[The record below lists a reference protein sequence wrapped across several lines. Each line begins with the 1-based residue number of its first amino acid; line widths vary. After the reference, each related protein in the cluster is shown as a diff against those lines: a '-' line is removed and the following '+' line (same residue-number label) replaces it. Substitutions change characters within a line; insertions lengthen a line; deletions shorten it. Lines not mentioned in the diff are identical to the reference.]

1 MAGLIFGFEMR
12 TFYKRKEF
20 YGTIIAVILLAF
32 CFKDISL
39 SDINELSHRANFYYL
54 IPALLME
61 FILIIFKAVRWKTI
75 VEKTKKLRILPV
87 IPLYSAGQVINIVM
101 PALTGQVGRLLLF
114 SKKAGLTKTYV
125 FSTILLEVLF
135 DAISLL
141 ALIFMLSMAF
151 VFPAQY
157 RSVSYII
164 AIVTVGVFAI
174 LYLILHFKD
183 QLGGLSRKSL
193 RDRWPGFYI
202 TLRKFA
208 RSFYRG
214 IDLLRS
220 TQYFS
225 RTLLY
230 SFASWLAHIL
240 VVYFLFKSFGFEL
253 PFATA
258 IMIMVINTIA
268 LMVPITPGNA
278 GTFEWAVVA
287 PLLAFKIA
295 KADAVLYALA
305 LHILDLIPILVMGIF
320 FFRTQRMTLKEIK
333 EEGEKEE
340 VMEEVGEEM
349 VAEPGKD
356 RL

>member
-1 MAGLIFGFEMR
+1 MR

-157 RSVSYII
+157 RSV
-164 AIVTVGVFAI
+164 
-174 LYLILHFKD
+174 KD

-305 LHILDLIPILVMGIF
+305 LHILDLIPIFVMGIF